1 MNRFINRIHLDAG
14 NFYYAMM
21 REFKNIFSDV
31 AVLFSFILVSTV
43 VSFLYAY
50 VYSDEVLTELPV
62 AYVDLDNTAYSRQ
75 FIRMMDE
82 TEQVSMNHHYAQ
94 FPEAVKAFEEEKVR
108 GIIVVPENFSKNLQK
123 SQQPTVSAYT
133 DGAYILYYKQVLTAA
148 KYAVAYMGAG
158 VEIKKIE
165 AKGNLPKV
173 AQIERAPLTGSA
185 VNLYNSNAG
194 YGTFLIP
201 VVLVIIF
208 QTTML
213 QAIGILGGTMRE
225 NHKMVKL
232 YPNANHTFGMLP
244 IVMGKAT
251 TYLIIS
257 LCILV
262 YMVGFVMPY
271 FHIPMRG
278 NLLEVVVY
286 MIPFLLSVV
295 YLGLFLL
302 NFFRKREDAILA
314 IMFTSIPALLVTGF
328 SWPTDAIPW
337 YIEGLSNLVPTTLGA
352 KGFVA
357 ITQMGADI
365 NLMQKEFVYLWLL
378 CIFYLIL
385 AALTF
390 KRIYLIEQ
398 ESLKKREKA

>member
-1 MNRFINRIHLDAG
+1 MNRILKRIHLDAA

-50 VYSDEVLTELPV
+50 VYSHEVLTDLPV
-62 AYVDLDNTAYSRQ
+62 AYVDMDNTAYSRQ

-82 TEQVSMNHHYAQ
+82 TEQVQMNHAYAQ
-94 FPEAVKAFEEEKVR
+94 FPEAVKAFEQEKVR
-108 GIIVVPENFSKNLQK
+108 GIVVVPQGFAKKLQK
-123 SQQPTVSAYT
+123 AQQPSVSVYT
-133 DGAYILYYKQVLTAA
+133 DGAYVLYYKQVLTAA
-148 KYAVAYMGAG
+148 KYATAYMSAG
-158 VEIKKIE
+158 IEIKKIQ

-173 AQIERAPLTGSA
+173 AQIERAPLVGNA
-185 VNLYNSNAG
+185 VNLYNLNAG

-225 NHKMVKL
+225 NHKIVEL
-232 YPNANHTFGMLP
+232 YPNASHPLGMLP

-257 LCILV
+257 LCLLV

-278 NLLEVVVY
+278 SLLETVVY

-314 IMFTSIPALLVTGF
+314 IMFTSVPALLLTGF
-328 SWPTDAIPW
+328 SWPTDAMPW
-337 YIEGLSNLVPTTLGA
+337 YLQALSNLIPTTLGA
-352 KGFVA
+352 KGFVS

-365 NLMQKEFVYLWLL
+365 NLMQKEFLWLWLL

-385 AALTF
+385 ATLTF
-390 KRIYLIEQ
+390 KRIYLIEREGQ
-398 ESLKKREKA
+398 EKQNKP